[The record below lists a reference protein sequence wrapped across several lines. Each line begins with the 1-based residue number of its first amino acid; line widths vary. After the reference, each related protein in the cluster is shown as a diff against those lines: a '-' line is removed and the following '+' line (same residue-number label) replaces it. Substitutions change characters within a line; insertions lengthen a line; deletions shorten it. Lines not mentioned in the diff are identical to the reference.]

1 MNKYGGI
8 RNLLRDVDF
17 KYIEDPIR
25 IIWSKSVIQ
34 NVQKIVDLVATIP
47 YNNFRYDGDIYF
59 EILKTKVQDEEDE
72 EEEDPNKEYEEIEE
86 NDGYIKINIAETLQ
100 NEVNVIQKKKYT
112 ENLIT
117 YNFFGGTVYELL
129 NDHYKN
135 VNLHKYVDPTSD
147 IDVLLL
153 TNYDII
159 YYLQKKINLDKKE
172 GYYFKSKYTLI
183 CQNEN
188 GILMINPYTKNIAD
202 FLYDYLLNNLNEL
215 NLYFDNSV
223 PFNDDEY
230 YAIDDTVRN
239 IDLGYRSNEIGETN
253 AKLIS
258 YFDENFQTFRIQLVL
273 KIQSGEHQIIDH
285 FLEFLIGY
293 NKYNDKPLV
302 LRLSMN
308 DKVYQISSLNS
319 LFLDNLE
326 AYQKRESLIIR
337 NTIETRHKG
346 INHSC
351 RFIYLLDLIKNNN
364 NIFNDLL
371 NNRNQSNLRNQA
383 NLSKQQTA
391 VLINKLIH
399 DSYIIYF
406 YIDGKNIYK
415 KIESEYIIKAFES
428 TLRDMYNA
436 PKRTLPT
443 RLNNFLKKIEG
454 TDLTEEKMYDMLSRF
469 FDLNSSPLRHFIMNS
484 PQNINLIH
492 FSDKP
497 SIGDIENYRER
508 MNELIVSLNN
518 AISIEEKNELT
529 KKIQELEQEFKQN
542 MPSMSVNENIFKG
555 GKRNNKS
562 KKKYR
567 NKLRI
572 KKYKNT
578 RRIKKYK
585 NTRRRN

>member
-1 MNKYGGI
+1 MDKYGGI
-8 RNLLRDVDF
+8 RKSLVDVDF
-17 KYIEDPIR
+17 KYIEDPTR
-25 IIWSKSVIQ
+25 IIWSKSVTP
-34 NVQKIVDLVATIP
+34 NAQKIIDLVETIP
-47 YNNFRYDGDIYF
+47 YNNCRYDGDIYF
-59 EILKTKVQDEEDE
+59 EILKIKDQDEEDE
-72 EEEDPNKEYEEIEE
+72 EDKEIPEE

-159 YYLQKKINLDKKE
+159 DYLQKKINLDKKE

-202 FLYDYLLNNLNEL
+202 FLYDYLLNHLNEL
-215 NLYFDNSV
+215 NLHFDNSV
-223 PFNDDEY
+223 PFKDDEY
-230 YAIDDTVRN
+230 YAIDDAVRN
-239 IDLGYRSNEIGETN
+239 IDLGYRTNEVGETN

-326 AYQKRESLIIR
+326 AYKKRESLIIR

-346 INHSC
+346 INHTC

-371 NNRNQSNLRNQA
+371 NNRNQAIQ
-383 NLSKQQTA
+383 SKQQSA
-391 VLINKLIH
+391 VLINRLINN
-399 DSYIIYF
+399 SYIIYF

-415 KIESEYIIKAFES
+415 KIKTEYIIKAFES
-428 TLRDMYNA
+428 ILRDIYNA
-436 PKRTLPT
+436 PKRALPT
-443 RLNNFLKKIEG
+443 TLNNYLKKIE
-454 TDLTEEKMYDMLSRF
+454 DPELTEEKMYDMLSRF

-484 PQNINLIH
+484 PQNINLTY

-497 SIGDIENYRER
+497 LIGDIENYRRR
-508 MNELIVSLNN
+508 MNELIVSRDN
-518 AISIEEKNELT
+518 AISSEEKNELE
-529 KKIQELEQEFKQN
+529 KKIKELETEFKEN
-542 MPSMSVNENIFKG
+542 MPSMSVNDNIFKG

-562 KKKYR
+562 KKKYK
-567 NKLRI
+567 NKLKI

-578 RRIKKYK
+578 KK
-585 NTRRRN
+585 RRRN

>member
-17 KYIEDPIR
+17 KYIEDPTR

-34 NVQKIVDLVATIP
+34 NVQKIVDLVTTIP

-59 EILKTKVQDEEDE
+59 EILKTKDIS
-72 EEEDPNKEYEEIEE
+72 EEEDPNKEEIEE

-100 NEVNVIQKKKYT
+100 NEVNVIQKNKYT

-129 NDHYKN
+129 NDNYKN

-159 YYLQKKINLDKKE
+159 EYLQKKINLDEKE
-172 GYYFKSKYTLI
+172 GYYFQSKYTLI

-202 FLYDYLLNNLNEL
+202 FLYEHLLNKLNEL

-293 NKYNDKPLV
+293 NKYNDKPSA

-308 DKVYQISSLNS
+308 DKVYQISSLYE
-319 LFLDNLE
+319 LFFDNLE

-364 NIFNDLL
+364 IFNDLL
-371 NNRNQSNLRNQA
+371 NDRNQT
-383 NLSKQQTA
+383 NLSKQQNKIRQIKQQISS
-391 VLINKLIH
+391 VINKYIN

-428 TLRDMYNA
+428 IFRDMYNA
-436 PKRTLPT
+436 PTKSLPVK
-443 RLNNFLKKIEG
+443 LNKFLEKIK
-454 TDLTEEKMYDMLSRF
+454 DPKLTEEKMYDMLSRF
-469 FDLNSSPLRHFIMNS
+469 FNLNSSPLRHFIMNS

-497 SIGDIENYRER
+497 SNGDIENYRER

-518 AISIEEKNELT
+518 AISIEERNELT
-529 KKIQELEQEFKQN
+529 KKIKELEQEFKQN

-578 RRIKKYK
+578 RR
-585 NTRRRN
+585 TRRRN

>member
-1 MNKYGGI
+1 MDKYGGI
-8 RNLLRDVDF
+8 RKSLVDVDF
-17 KYIEDPIR
+17 KYIEDPTR
-25 IIWSKSVIQ
+25 IIWSKSVTP
-34 NVQKIVDLVATIP
+34 NAQKIIDLVETIP
-47 YNNFRYDGDIYF
+47 YNNCRYDGDIYF
-59 EILKTKVQDEEDE
+59 EILKIKDQDEEDE
-72 EEEDPNKEYEEIEE
+72 EIPEE
-86 NDGYIKINIAETLQ
+86 NDGYIKINIAESLQ
-100 NEVNVIQKKKYT
+100 NEVNMTQKKKYT

-117 YNFFGGTVYELL
+117 YNFFGGIVYELL
-129 NDHYKN
+129 NDRYPN

-153 TNYDII
+153 TNYNII
-159 YYLQKKINLDKKE
+159 DYLQKKINLDKKQTI
-172 GYYFKSKYTLI
+172 GYNFKSKYTLI

-202 FLYDYLLNNLNEL
+202 FLYDYLLNHLNEL

-223 PFNDDEY
+223 PFKDDEY
-230 YAIDDTVRN
+230 YAINDAVRN
-239 IDLGYRSNEIGETN
+239 IDLGYRTNEVGETN

-285 FLEFLIGY
+285 FFEFLIGY
-293 NKYNDKPLV
+293 HKYNDLPLV
-302 LRLSMN
+302 SRLSIN

-326 AYQKRESLIIR
+326 AYKKRESLIIR

-346 INHSC
+346 INHTC

-364 NIFNDLL
+364 NIFDDLL
-371 NNRNQSNLRNQA
+371 NDRNKAIQ
-383 NLSKQQTA
+383 SKQKSA
-391 VLINKLIH
+391 VLINRLINN
-399 DSYIIYF
+399 SYIIYF

-415 KIESEYIIKAFES
+415 KIKTEYIIKAFES
-428 TLRDMYNA
+428 ILRDMYNS
-436 PKRTLPT
+436 PNRDLPT
-443 RLNNFLKKIEG
+443 ILNNYLKKIE
-454 TDLTEEKMYDMLSRF
+454 DPELTEEKMYDMLSRF
-469 FDLNSSPLRHFIMNS
+469 FNLNSSPLRHFIMNS

-497 SIGDIENYRER
+497 SNGDIENYRER

-529 KKIQELEQEFKQN
+529 KKIKELEQEFKQN

-578 RRIKKYK
+578 RK
-585 NTRRRN
+585 RRRN

>member
-1 MNKYGGI
+1 MDKYGGI
-8 RNLLRDVDF
+8 RKSLVDVDF
-17 KYIEDPIR
+17 KYIEDPTR
-25 IIWSKSVIQ
+25 IIWSKSVTP
-34 NVQKIVDLVATIP
+34 NAQKIIDLVETIP
-47 YNNFRYDGDIYF
+47 YNNCRYDGDIYF
-59 EILKTKVQDEEDE
+59 EILKIKDQDEEDE
-72 EEEDPNKEYEEIEE
+72 EIPEE
-86 NDGYIKINIAETLQ
+86 NDGYIKINIAESLQ
-100 NEVNVIQKKKYT
+100 NEVNMTQKKKYT

-117 YNFFGGTVYELL
+117 YNFFGGIVYELL
-129 NDHYKN
+129 NDRYPN

-153 TNYDII
+153 TNYNII
-159 YYLQKKINLDKKE
+159 DYLQKKINLDKKQTI
-172 GYYFKSKYTLI
+172 GYNFKSKYTLI

-202 FLYDYLLNNLNEL
+202 FLYDYLLNHLNEL

-223 PFNDDEY
+223 PFKDDEY
-230 YAIDDTVRN
+230 YAINDAVRN
-239 IDLGYRSNEIGETN
+239 IDLGYRTNEVGETN

-285 FLEFLIGY
+285 FFEFLIGY
-293 NKYNDKPLV
+293 HKYDDLPSV
-302 LRLSMN
+302 SRLSIN

-326 AYQKRESLIIR
+326 AYKKRESLIIR

-346 INHSC
+346 INHTC

-371 NNRNQSNLRNQA
+371 NDRNKAIQ
-383 NLSKQQTA
+383 SKQKSA
-391 VLINKLIH
+391 VLINRLINN
-399 DSYIIYF
+399 SYIIYF

-415 KIESEYIIKAFES
+415 KIKTEYIIKAFES
-428 TLRDMYNA
+428 ILRDMYNS
-436 PKRTLPT
+436 PNRDLPT
-443 RLNNFLKKIEG
+443 ILNNYLKKIE
-454 TDLTEEKMYDMLSRF
+454 DPELTEEKMYDMLSRF
-469 FDLNSSPLRHFIMNS
+469 FNLNSSPLRHFIMNS

-497 SIGDIENYRER
+497 SNGDIENYRER

-529 KKIQELEQEFKQN
+529 KKIKELEQEFKQN

-578 RRIKKYK
+578 RR
-585 NTRRRN
+585 RRRN